1 MIISTYFSNIDDA
14 IRTFTQEGYSRS
26 VPLDGVG
33 TITWDNPS
41 ASGLPTD
48 EQIIAKAKTLASDN
62 AVNALRQT
70 RDFLISQSD
79 WMGNQDY
86 NMSDAW
92 KTYRQALRDITTTI
106 TDNDT
111 RFAMADDI
119 NHSSWPTKP
128 S

>member
-1 MIISTYFSNIDDA
+1 MSICTYFSNIDDA
-14 IRTFTQEGYSRS
+14 IRTFTQEGYSRD
-26 VPLDGVG
+26 VPPDGVG
-33 TITWDNPS
+33 TITWDNPG

-48 EQIIAKAKTLASDN
+48 EQIIAKAKILACDN
-62 AVNALRQT
+62 PVNALRQT

-86 NMSDAW
+86 NISDEW
-92 KTYRQALRDITTTI
+92 KAYRQALRDITTTI
-106 TDNDT
+106 TDNAV
-111 RFAMADDI
+111 RLAMADDI

>member
-1 MIISTYFSNIDDA
+1 M
-14 IRTFTQEGYSRS
+14 
-26 VPLDGVG
+26 
-33 TITWDNPS
+33 
-41 ASGLPTD
+41 
-48 EQIIAKAKTLASDN
+48 
-62 AVNALRQT
+62 NALRQT

-86 NMSDAW
+86 NMTDAW

-111 RFAMADDI
+111 RYAMADDI
-119 NHSSWPTKP
+119 NHPSWPTKP

>member
-1 MIISTYFSNIDDA
+1 MSICTYFSNIDDA

-26 VPLDGVG
+26 VPTDGVG

-92 KTYRQALRDITTTI
+92 KTYRQALRDLPANSPSASINTTTGRLENV
-106 TDNDT
+106 T
-111 RFAMADDI
+111 
-119 NHSSWPTKP
+119 WPTKP

>member
-1 MIISTYFSNIDDA
+1 MSICTYFSNIDDA
-14 IRTFTQEGYSRS
+14 SRTFTQEGYSRD
-26 VPLDGVG
+26 VPPDGVG

-62 AVNALRQT
+62 PVNALRQT

-86 NMSDAW
+86 NMTDAW

-111 RFAMADDI
+111 RYAMADDI
-119 NHSSWPTKP
+119 NHPSWPTKP

>member
-1 MIISTYFSNIDDA
+1 MSISTYFSNIDDA

-106 TDNDT
+106 TDDAV
-111 RFAMADDI
+111 RSAMADDI

>member
-1 MIISTYFSNIDDA
+1 MSISTYFSNIDDA

-48 EQIIAKAKTLASDN
+48 EQIIAKAKILASDN

>member
-1 MIISTYFSNIDDA
+1 MSISTYFSNIDDA

-86 NMSDAW
+86 NMTDAW
-92 KTYRQALRDITTTI
+92 KTYRQALRDITTTV

-111 RFAMADDI
+111 RYAMADDI
-119 NHSSWPTKP
+119 NHPSWPTKP

>member
-1 MIISTYFSNIDDA
+1 MSISTYFSNIDDA
-14 IRTFTQEGYSRS
+14 IRIFTQEGYSRS
-26 VPLDGVG
+26 VPPVGDG

-62 AVNALRQT
+62 PVNALRQT

-86 NMSDAW
+86 NMSEAW

-106 TDNDT
+106 TDNDI